1 MADSICNMRRNRTCA
16 VLLGV
21 FCTTGH
27 AGADGSWGG
36 MSLRGLRAA
45 PLASQLPLRGADLGL
60 RGLRGGGKVA
70 SPGKRALDGSGTAAY
85 KEDGSD
91 TAADKEDLSMDT
103 SFGLKNS
110 QISKRMTVRGGQQ
123 DDAAKEDDEVMEA
136 LWGRGDV
143 DEVLAAKRL
152 KSPLPPFVASAG
164 AVKGAAKGSEKA
176 AAWAKASAGQRGAD
190 EGRVGGAAKGAAEEG
205 EDTIDEELYSRQLYV
220 LGHDAMKKM
229 QKSNILLI
237 GVAGLGVE
245 VAKNLALAGVK
256 SLTLHDP
263 RNVRVD
269 DLSAQFYCQEEHV
282 GQNRAVVSL
291 ERLAS
296 LNRHVQM
303 KILDGPVNRTTI
315 EQYSLVICTDSPF
328 GECVMV
334 NDACRAA
341 GVKFIMVQARGF
353 AGNIFVDLGA
363 AFEVSDVNGENPA
376 QVYSLIH

>member
-1 MADSICNMRRNRTCA
+1 MPGSICNMRRNRTCA

-27 AGADGSWGG
+27 AGAHGSWGG
-36 MSLRGLRAA
+36 MSLRGLRTA

-70 SPGKRALDGSGTAAY
+70 SPGKRAL
-85 KEDGSD
+85 EGSD
-91 TAADKEDLSMDT
+91 TAADKEDLSVDT
-103 SFGLKNS
+103 AFSLKKS

-123 DDAAKEDDEVMEA
+123 DDAAKEDDEFMEA

-152 KSPLPPFVASAG
+152 KSPLPPLVASAG

-353 AGNIFVDLGA
+353 AGNIFVDLGP